1 MIQVLGRHQRGL
13 HTVVAIGILLLF
25 GSCAWLSGDKERAEF
40 LEPPSMEHTFGEAT
54 SFGAARAQ
62 WPHDRWWEQF
72 SSLELDALMDT
83 ALKANPGLKVAA
95 ARLREAQGVVK
106 VEGARLLPFL
116 DADASLTYERLSQHG
131 VFAALNKEVAGA
143 RFLLGVINPLS
154 FRYEFDFW
162 GKNRAMM
169 EAALGQAAAEEAETA
184 EVRLRLTT
192 GVARAYVRGL
202 ALRQQY
208 DVVQQILRIRL
219 DLLRLAQT
227 RSRLGLDDDL
237 PVTQAVADLEAV
249 RKREAGVR
257 DQLDVQRNLL
267 ARLIGKGPDSAR
279 ELFAT
284 RTITMRH
291 EIPLPEHLS
300 IGLLA
305 HRPDLAAALYRTEAS
320 ARLIKVAKAQFLPSI
335 DLTAFVGFNALV
347 LTKGASQLGNML
359 FSGQSFS
366 YGIAPGLRLP
376 WFEGGRLR
384 GELAAQRGR
393 YDAAVELYNETLLDA
408 MREVA
413 DSLSAWQATSTMLDS
428 HHRLLASL
436 RDDWGL
442 AKVRLA
448 SGLDDD
454 REVLRHRQPVLEQE
468 YALRALESDKLVAM
482 VDLMEALGGGYHNPD
497 LPQQQKKQSK
507 PQNTM
512 TSTASL
518 SPTAKETSP

>member
-1 MIQVLGRHQRGL
+1 MTMRLSKHDMRAL
-13 HTVVAIGILLLF
+13 VAVGALLLSD
-25 GSCAWLSGDKERAEF
+25 GCAWLSGDKERAEF
-40 LEPPSMEHTFGEAT
+40 LDAPSMDETVGEAA
-54 SFGAARAQ
+54 SFGAVRAQ

-72 SSLELDALMDT
+72 GSPELNTLMDT
-83 ALKANPGLKVAA
+83 AFKANPGLKVAA

-116 DADASLTYERLSQHG
+116 DAD
-131 VFAALNKEVAGA
+131 ALNKEVAGA

-202 ALRQQY
+202 ALHQQFT
-208 DVVQQILRIRL
+208 VVQQLVRIRR
-219 DLLRLAQT
+219 DLLRLAHT
-227 RSRLGLDDDL
+227 RARLGLDDEL
-237 PVTQAVADLEAV
+237 PVKQAVADVEAA

-279 ELFAT
+279 EFFAT
-284 RTITMRH
+284 PTMTMPQD
-291 EIPLPEHLS
+291 IPLPEHLS

-305 HRPDLAAALYRTEAS
+305 HRPDLAAALYRAEAG
-320 ARLIKVAKAQFLPSI
+320 ARLIRVAKAQFLPSI
-335 DLTAFVGFNALV
+335 DLTAFVGFNALA

-384 GELAAQRGR
+384 GELAAQRGQ

-413 DSLSAWQATSTMLDS
+413 DSLSAWQATSSMLDS

-497 LPQQQKKQSK
+497 LPKRKQST
-507 PQNTM
+507 PPPTR

-518 SPTAKETSP
+518 STTAKETAP